1 MTPYI
6 SYTIHFMSVIYIKET
21 WTYAYNGKGCAWV
34 ERDNVIGGTLGGI
47 KGLLGR
53 VHGLLFFKMIARWV
67 GFPIPFSYSDPKQ
80 NW

>member
-1 MTPYI
+1 
-6 SYTIHFMSVIYIKET
+6 MSVIYIEET
-21 WTYAYNGKGCAWV
+21 WTYAHNGKDCAWV
-34 ERDNVIGGTLGGI
+34 ERDNVNGGTLGSI

-53 VHGLLFFKMIARWV
+53 VHGLLFFKMIARLV

>member
-6 SYTIHFMSVIYIKET
+6 RYTIHFMSFIYFEET
-21 WTYAYNGKGCAWV
+21 WTYAHIGKDCARV
-34 ERDNVIGGTLGGI
+34 DRDNVIGGTLVGI

-53 VHGLLFFKMIARWV
+53 VHGLLFFKMIVQLV